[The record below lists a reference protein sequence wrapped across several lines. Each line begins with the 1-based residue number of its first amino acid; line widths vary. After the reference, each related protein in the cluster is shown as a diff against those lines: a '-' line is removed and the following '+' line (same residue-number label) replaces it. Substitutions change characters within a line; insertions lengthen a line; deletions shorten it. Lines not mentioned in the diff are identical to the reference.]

1 MANVRPTVLVGAA
14 GHAPGAFTREVV
26 EKMVEVNAEGGD
38 HDDPS
43 HRPVI
48 FALSNPTS
56 QAEATSKEVYTFSK
70 GLAIYGS
77 GTGMPPVTVRGQTH
91 HPGQVNNVYI
101 FPAMSFAAIH
111 CHAKEITDHLF
122 LVAAQ
127 AVANSLSE
135 DDLAKDRVIPHI
147 DRIRDVAR
155 NVATAVILACQ
166 EAGLAQRHVGDSW
179 DAVYAD
185 VSSSMYTPSVE

>member
-1 MANVRPTVLVGAA
+1 
-14 GHAPGAFTREVV
+14 
-26 EKMVEVNAEGGD
+26 
-38 HDDPS
+38 
-43 HRPVI
+43 
-48 FALSNPTS
+48 
-56 QAEATSKEVYTFSK
+56 
-70 GLAIYGS
+70 
-77 GTGMPPVTVRGQTH
+77 MPPVTVRGQTH